1 MIVFVDVG
9 NTFSLSLY
17 RGKVFIP
24 LTTINA
30 VLGSV
35 ANAGISEQKAT
46 VRQRITLIRIL
57 AIFFI
62 FFILSKKR
70 CCIYIQKRNTS

>member
-1 MIVFVDVG
+1 MVDVG

-30 VLGSV
+30 VLGSD
-35 ANAGISEQKAT
+35 AKAGISEQNTTA
-46 VRQRITLIRIL
+46 RQRMALIRIF
-57 AIFFI
+57 AVFFMI
-62 FFILSKKR
+62 FILSKEQGDVAFGHK
-70 CCIYIQKRNTS
+70 I